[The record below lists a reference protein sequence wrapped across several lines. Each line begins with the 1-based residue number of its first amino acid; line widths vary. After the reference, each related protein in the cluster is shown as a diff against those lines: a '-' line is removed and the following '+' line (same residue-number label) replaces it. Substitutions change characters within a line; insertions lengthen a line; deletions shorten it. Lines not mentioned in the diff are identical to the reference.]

1 MNNKNQKHY
10 IKKET
15 RGQMIFIITILLA
28 IIIGIAWAVVEN
40 MDEGQTWKPAAE
52 YPMANARISWEQTF
66 HPGAWTE

>member
-1 MNNKNQKHY
+1 
-10 IKKET
+10 
-15 RGQMIFIITILLA
+15 MIFIITILLA